1 MIRKWLCLL
10 LVCMLVFPVVSGLAD
25 NPDGETLEYM
35 YSFIPGTVLE
45 GEGTKMIRELLDEVK
60 IRFTRQKTETN
71 DIIRIQLI
79 SNGTDAF
86 SLTAGQMGGEEFAL
100 MCSLLGSNKLT
111 LKQEQIAPFLHTLV
125 ESLGE
130 QGFLKGDNLNKMYSI
145 ADRAGVTINNYLAQE
160 PEEAPVAGI
169 DITPYLKTLTENA
182 TAVEQREI
190 PPEEQD
196 GSGAVIMTSYLLSE
210 EQRREFVNMGIDKFS
225 KVPVIGDALN
235 DGSLRIGEQVIT
247 EDFLRTVFGD
257 TLGEVTMDVWQD
269 GSGQLVRMLLHLPDL
284 HGVVLDPEFAKTE
297 GIELTIAR
305 TYGEGKRL
313 TSVTTLRLLGLEGN
327 LVTMT
332 LERSPTD
339 PIPPM
344 KAKKVHEVGEMTST
358 ELSELIRSMGWTI
371 LGNAGNMVLD
381 LPDCIARVLV
391 KKIFK

>member
-1 MIRKWLCLL
+1 
-10 LVCMLVFPVVSGLAD
+10 
-25 NPDGETLEYM
+25 
-35 YSFIPGTVLE
+35 
-45 GEGTKMIRELLDEVK
+45 
-60 IRFTRQKTETN
+60 
-71 DIIRIQLI
+71 
-79 SNGTDAF
+79 
-86 SLTAGQMGGEEFAL
+86 
-100 MCSLLGSNKLT
+100 
-111 LKQEQIAPFLHTLV
+111 
-125 ESLGE
+125 
-130 QGFLKGDNLNKMYSI
+130 MYSI
-145 ADRAGVTINNYLAQE
+145 ADRAGTTIENYLARE
-160 PEEAPVAGI
+160 PEETPVAGI

-190 PPEEQD
+190 PPEERD

-235 DGSLRIGEQVIT
+235 DGSLRIGDQVIT

-257 TLGEVTMDVWQD
+257 TPGEVTMDVWQD
-269 GSGQLVRMLLHLPDL
+269 EKGQLVRMLLHLPDL

>member
-1 MIRKWLCLL
+1 
-10 LVCMLVFPVVSGLAD
+10 
-25 NPDGETLEYM
+25 M

-257 TLGEVTMDVWQD
+257 TPGEVTMDVWQD

-332 LERSPTD
+332 LERSQTD

>member
-10 LVCMLVFPVVSGLAD
+10 LVFMLVFPAVSGLAD

-130 QGFLKGDNLNKMYSI
+130 QGFLKGDNLSKMYSI

-257 TLGEVTMDVWQD
+257 TPGEVTMDGWQD
-269 GSGQLVRMLLHLPDL
+269 GSGQLDRMLLHLP
-284 HGVVLDPEFAKTE
+284 
-297 GIELTIAR
+297 
-305 TYGEGKRL
+305 
-313 TSVTTLRLLGLEGN
+313 VTTLRLLGLEGN

>member
-1 MIRKWLCLL
+1 MIRKWLCLFLVIL
-10 LVCMLVFPVVSGLAD
+10 LTFPAVSGLAD
-25 NPDGETLEYM
+25 NQDGETLEYL

-45 GEGTKMIRELLDEVK
+45 GEGTEMIRELLDQVK
-60 IRFTRQKTETN
+60 IRFSRQKTETD

-86 SLTAGQMGGEEFAL
+86 SLTAGQMAGDEFAL

-111 LKQEQIAPFLHTLV
+111 LKREQITPFLRTLV

-130 QGFLKGDNLNKMYSI
+130 QGFLKGDNLSKMYDI
-145 ADRAGVTINNYLAQE
+145 ADRAGTMINNYLAQE
-160 PEEAPVAGI
+160 PEEAPVGGI
-169 DITPYLKTLTENA
+169 DITPYLNTLTANA

-190 PPEEQD
+190 PPEERD
-196 GSGAVIMTSYLLSE
+196 GSGAVVRTSYLLSE
-210 EQRREFVNMGIDKFS
+210 EQRRQFVNFGVDKFS

-247 EDFLRTVFGD
+247 EDFLRSVFGD
-257 TLGEVTMDVWQD
+257 TPGEVTMDVWQD
-269 GSGQLVRMLLHLPDL
+269 ESGQLVRMLLHLPDL
-284 HGVVLDPEFAKTE
+284 HGVVLDSGFAKTE

-327 LVTMT
+327 LLTMT
-332 LERSPTD
+332 MERSPTD

-344 KAKKVHEVGEMTST
+344 KAKKVHAVGEMNSK

-381 LPDCIARVLV
+381 LPECIAKVLI
-391 KKIFK
+391 KRIFK

>member
-10 LVCMLVFPVVSGLAD
+10 LVCMLVFPAVSGLAD

-225 KVPVIGDALN
+225 KVPVIGDAKELICKMN
-235 DGSLRIGEQVIT
+235 DCLAGHGASAEHPWCQKAGGWLKRSVERKMKYPGTTAAQLAPQKDGRSNIYAFYDRLSDTLHEGDVIVTSGFGGTYPKGIVVGLVSSLQNDSGGLLKIGLLEPAVDFQKLEDVMVIT
-247 EDFLRTVFGD
+247 ESR
-257 TLGEVTMDVWQD
+257 EA
-269 GSGQLVRMLLHLPDL
+269 P
-284 HGVVLDPEFAKTE
+284 PEPIKPPAQTPGTE
-297 GIELTIAR
+297 
-305 TYGEGKRL
+305 
-313 TSVTTLRLLGLEGN
+313 
-327 LVTMT
+327 
-332 LERSPTD
+332 TD
-339 PIPPM
+339 PAAQAAAA
-344 KAKKVHEVGEMTST
+344 KAAEE
-358 ELSELIRSMGWTI
+358 
-371 LGNAGNMVLD
+371 N
-381 LPDCIARVLV
+381 PQ
-391 KKIFK
+391 

>member
-10 LVCMLVFPVVSGLAD
+10 LVCMLVFPAVSGLAD

-225 KVPVIGDALN
+225 KVP
-235 DGSLRIGEQVIT
+235 T
-247 EDFLRTVFGD
+247 P
-257 TLGEVTMDVWQD
+257 GEVTMDVWQD

-332 LERSPTD
+332 LERSQTD